1 MSSHFPARRL
11 LSITAI
17 GIYML
22 FGACLM
28 PINIYFAKRVP
39 AFLMGIGF
47 TGWKAVVFFLAMA
60 ALDAAIGIGLLRLA
74 AWSRMAAIYFFVF
87 RMANLFVTFSF
98 PAGRARFEEGISVVR
113 GALGG
118 SGTRRSPNWFGPV
131 FELALMGLVLWI
143 LLTRKEVFPG
153 RFQGATAS
161 APPVERDIQ

>member
-1 MSSHFPARRL
+1 MPNHFTTQRPV
-11 LSITAI
+11 SITAI

-28 PINIYFAKRVP
+28 PINISFAQRVP

-74 AWSRMAAIYFFVF
+74 AWSRMAAIYFFMF

-98 PAGRARFEEGISVVR
+98 PGSRARFEEGVDAMQS
-113 GALGG
+113 ALG
-118 SGTRRSPNWFGPV
+118 SHSARRSPMWFGPV
-131 FELALMGLVLWI
+131 FEFALMGAILWI
-143 LLTRKEVFPG
+143 LLTSKQAFP
-153 RFQGATAS
+153 RRNNGARAS
-161 APPVERDIQ
+161 APPMERDI